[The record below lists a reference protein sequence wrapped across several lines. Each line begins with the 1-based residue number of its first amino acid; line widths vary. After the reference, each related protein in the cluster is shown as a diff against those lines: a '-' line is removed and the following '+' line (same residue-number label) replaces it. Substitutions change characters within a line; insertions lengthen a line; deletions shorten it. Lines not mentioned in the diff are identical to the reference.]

1 MALVRGKFL
10 ARLIEENRVLPRRQE
25 AEAEK
30 DAFVTDGEL
39 EEWISKQRPVIWTLS
54 HSWESREHADPFGYQ
69 ICRLKEGFEKT
80 PALGLEMFHSA
91 WFFYDYVCL
100 YQFKRMENHQ
110 EDSFRKAMGNMHVLY
125 AHECTRTISIQKA
138 APPSWIDPEKSI
150 PIYYNHSG
158 KVEPRPIKS
167 LILNDTP
174 YIKRGWTQ
182 AELLWSSS
190 RAQMLFIPELNLS
203 ISGCTTDAE
212 LLDGEASNA
221 AQRAEVPVTPEI
233 FKQRTEEL
241 VFTHRVDLDPVI
253 RLQAKVF
260 HYKASSALSL
270 SLQQLTASDVE
281 TLSAALPHYVFLQS
295 LAVSHLELNE
305 KAAKSLENALLEVPQ
320 LRSISFTDCAKPCPE
335 LAMAMAGVLK
345 GRGFLHHLDL
355 TGCCLT
361 TAGMEALAE
370 ALKDN
375 SVSLHELIL
384 MDLRESGDG
393 KALAK
398 GVKSNTS
405 VTMLQ
410 IYGTSLS
417 LEAIEVLFESQL
429 GSLGFGA
436 RYHGAAADGVWR
448 LKDLGTQLTDAVEAV
463 AEGMEL
469 TTSLSE
475 LDLSYCGLEDPHAQR
490 LAKALKRNQSLR
502 FLDLRSDQPFSEE
515 TTRELKDA
523 WNESRPL
530 DHLLL

>member
-1 MALVRGKFL
+1 MCVCTAVFLATASGSFGVLFSAMGGGASLPALDPSAAAGCLGGSHRPYLIPEASKSDAEAEGEGRTKISGVAAGGREYLQTTQEPVPVEREDKSAEDGRAPCHRIADGGREYLVTPLQPHLQIDQDPSSTNAPAPSYELSRPEELVRFLREANVALVRGKFL

-54 HSWESREHADPFGYQ
+54 HSWESREHADPFGCQ

-150 PIYYNHSG
+150 PIYYNHAG

-212 LLDGEASNA
+212 LLDGEASNT

-253 RLQAKVF
+253 RLQAKVPG
-260 HYKASSALSL
+260 HI
-270 SLQQLTASDVE
+270 QIWTISDVWI
-281 TLSAALPHYVFLQS
+281 S
-295 LAVSHLELNE
+295 L
-305 KAAKSLENALLEVPQ
+305 
-320 LRSISFTDCAKPCPE
+320 
-335 LAMAMAGVLK
+335 M
-345 GRGFLHHLDL
+345 RGIFNV
-355 TGCCLT
+355 C
-361 TAGMEALAE
+361 
-370 ALKDN
+370 
-375 SVSLHELIL
+375 
-384 MDLRESGDG
+384 
-393 KALAK
+393 
-398 GVKSNTS
+398 
-405 VTMLQ
+405 MLQ
-410 IYGTSLS
+410 VFIVFIL
-417 LEAIEVLFESQL
+417 
-429 GSLGFGA
+429 
-436 RYHGAAADGVWR
+436 WR
-448 LKDLGTQLTDAVEAV
+448 KL
-463 AEGMEL
+463 
-469 TTSLSE
+469 
-475 LDLSYCGLEDPHAQR
+475 C
-490 LAKALKRNQSLR
+490 
-502 FLDLRSDQPFSEE
+502 FFSM
-515 TTRELKDA
+515 
-523 WNESRPL
+523 
-530 DHLLL
+530 

>member
-1 MALVRGKFL
+1 VPVEREDKSAEDGGRAPCHRIADGGREYLATPLQPHLQIDQDPSNTNAPAPSYELSRPEELVRFLREANVALVRGKFL

-110 EDSFRKAMGNMHVLY
+110 EDSFRKDMGNMHVLY

-253 RLQAKVF
+253 RLQAKVPGHF
-260 HYKASSALSL
+260 
-270 SLQQLTASDVE
+270 
-281 TLSAALPHYVFLQS
+281 
-295 LAVSHLELNE
+295 
-305 KAAKSLENALLEVPQ
+305 
-320 LRSISFTDCAKPCPE
+320 
-335 LAMAMAGVLK
+335 
-345 GRGFLHHLDL
+345 
-355 TGCCLT
+355 
-361 TAGMEALAE
+361 
-370 ALKDN
+370 
-375 SVSLHELIL
+375 
-384 MDLRESGDG
+384 
-393 KALAK
+393 
-398 GVKSNTS
+398 
-405 VTMLQ
+405 Q
-410 IYGTSLS
+410 I
-417 LEAIEVLFESQL
+417 
-429 GSLGFGA
+429 
-436 RYHGAAADGVWR
+436 
-448 LKDLGTQLTDAVEAV
+448 
-463 AEGMEL
+463 
-469 TTSLSE
+469 
-475 LDLSYCGLEDPHAQR
+475 
-490 LAKALKRNQSLR
+490 
-502 FLDLRSDQPFSEE
+502 
-515 TTRELKDA
+515 
-523 WNESRPL
+523 
-530 DHLLL
+530 